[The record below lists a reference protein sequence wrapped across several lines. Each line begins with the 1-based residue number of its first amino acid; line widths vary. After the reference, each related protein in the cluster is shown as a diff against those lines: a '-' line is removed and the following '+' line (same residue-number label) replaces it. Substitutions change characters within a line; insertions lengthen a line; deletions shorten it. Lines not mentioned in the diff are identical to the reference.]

1 MKYDEPGLNNNELK
15 SLFQAQRAADAAAAP
30 GFARVMARPAP
41 ADYGYLRAIALAAA
55 IVLVA
60 VLASSNISQRKAG
73 TGDSPVRPSAPVTR
87 AAVLPAPA
95 TDNVVPPPA
104 AGRKLPAKA
113 KPVTL
118 STWKS
123 PTAALLDTPGDDL
136 WTTVPKIGV
145 GKHDQPKSSE

>member
-1 MKYDEPGLNNNELK
+1 MKYDEPGLNNNELR

-73 TGDSPVRPSAPVTR
+73 TGDSPVPKKEVVVAREAP
-87 AAVLPAPA
+87 AVVPAVSPAP
-95 TDNVVPPPA
+95 TRTKIV
-104 AGRKLPAKA
+104 AKA